1 MVLPG
6 QTSEC
11 IILNNIM
18 SDGGGGGGDYNLR
31 IPPSKGAPPHPTPIF
46 SFRTIPHRSLQ
57 ARSKQILTGQAR
69 KWAGQ
74 RGVSGSNYIASLKIQ
89 NYQNDISYEQ
99 PIDKTTIEI
108 RARATPHK
116 KADCMQ

>member
-1 MVLPG
+1 MLGTEVCA
-6 QTSEC
+6 TE
-11 IILNNIM
+11 
-18 SDGGGGGGDYNLR
+18 
-31 IPPSKGAPPHPTPIF
+31 
-46 SFRTIPHRSLQ
+46 Q

-99 PIDKTTIEI
+99 PIDK
-108 RARATPHK
+108 AT
-116 KADCMQ
+116 